1 MSNAKEVLRPMK
13 KLPTKVVNTK
23 SEICEKKKV
32 LLDFKTILIKL
43 EQEKGVKLTLSAL
56 AEQNGF
62 NRMSITKMGKQAP
75 AVVGLLYN
83 FLKDYN
89 LDFFDVV
96 KEVIEHD

>member
-1 MSNAKEVLRPMK
+1 MSKEKEVLRPMK
-13 KLPTKVVNTK
+13 KVPKK
-23 SEICEKKKV
+23 SEKVNVGVCEKKKV
-32 LLDFKTILIKL
+32 LLDFKSILIKL
-43 EQEKGVKLTLSAL
+43 EQEKGIKLTLSAF

-62 NRMSITKMGKQAP
+62 NRMSITKMGKKAP
-75 AVVGLLYN
+75 DVVGLLYN

>member
-1 MSNAKEVLRPMK
+1 MSIKKEVLRPMK
-13 KLPTKVVNTK
+13 KVPKK
-23 SEICEKKKV
+23 SEKGNGEICEKKKV
-32 LLDFKTILIKL
+32 LLDFKSVLIKL

-62 NRMSITKMGKQAP
+62 NRMSITSMGKKAP
-75 AVVGLLYN
+75 DVVGLLYN